1 MALLFTGVTEPCL
14 WTQCRY
20 CHREG
25 LRGLL
30 KRLFPTKIKAVS
42 LDQIGQLG
50 VLLEEIAL

>member
-42 LDQIGQLG
+42 LD
-50 VLLEEIAL
+50 